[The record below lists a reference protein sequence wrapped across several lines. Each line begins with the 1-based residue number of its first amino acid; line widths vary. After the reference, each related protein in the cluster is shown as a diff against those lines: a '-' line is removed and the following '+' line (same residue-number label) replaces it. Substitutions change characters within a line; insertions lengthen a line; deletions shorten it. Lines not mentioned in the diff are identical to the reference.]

1 MRARP
6 ASLDDCPT
14 LAALNYQLI
23 QDEGHANP
31 MSVRELEARMRA
43 WLGSGEYRAVLW
55 EDDGAV
61 VAYAVFLETRQ
72 EVYLRQFFVAR
83 DRRRGGVGRRA
94 VAELF
99 ASWPRDKRW
108 TVSVLAANAPAIA
121 FWRAMGYADYDVTM
135 QILPDRRP
143 SPSPPSGEKAG

>member
-1 MRARP
+1 MAMRARA

-14 LAALNYQLI
+14 LAVLNHQLI
-23 QDEGHANP
+23 RDEGHANP
-31 MSVRELEARMRA
+31 MSIGDLEARMRA
-43 WLGSGEYRAVLW
+43 WLGSGEYRAILW
-55 EDDGAV
+55 EDAGAV

-99 ASWPRDKRW
+99 AGWPRDKRW
-108 TVSVLAANAPAIA
+108 TVSVLSANAPALA

-135 QILPDRRP
+135 QILPAAHP
-143 SPSPPSGEKAG
+143 LSPPGRGSG